1 MRIGIIGAGELGG
14 PLAEWWTQAGHDVLS
29 ASPAGQTEHVIT
41 VADAAAFG
49 EVVLFTPEWETAHS
63 LVDATAGA
71 LTGKPVLDAT
81 NPVVRGG
88 EGYERAVPPGLSGIE
103 TLTAWAPEAQWVK
116 AFNTFTPGV
125 LRRRRGRD
133 PLLAEFIC
141 TDHRAARN
149 AATRLIQDI
158 GFAPFFAGGAGNAC
172 LTETGGPLQMR
183 EINVTDATAAFAL
196 AVAATSPH

>member
-14 PLAEWWTQAGHDVLS
+14 PLAEWWTQAGHDVIS
-29 ASPAGQTEHVIT
+29 SSPAGQTENVIT
-41 VADAAAFG
+41 VTDAAAFG
-49 EVVLFTPEWETAHS
+49 DVVLFTPEWETAHS

-71 LTGKPVLDAT
+71 LAGKPVLDAT
-81 NPVVRGG
+81 NPVVRGTFDP
-88 EGYERAVPPGLSGIE
+88 AVAPGLSGIE

-116 AFNTFTPGV
+116 AFNTFSPGV

-141 TDHRAARN
+141 TDHRAARS

-158 GFAPFFAGGAGNAC
+158 GFAPFFAGGASNAC

-183 EINVTDATAAFAL
+183 EVDVTDATAAFAQ
-196 AVAATSPH
+196 AVTGPTLR